1 MIPIGVLASA
11 RVAASALTCTY
22 QTRMADTV
30 DRSSYTFSA
39 VGIGAASSTRR
50 VVVAVATRNGAGN
63 ANPTITI
70 GGVAATNDVTLAVD
84 SNQQACTIASAV
96 VPTGTTADI
105 VVTLTATTGRCGV
118 LVWTLSGGS
127 PTGQTATGSVVTPA
141 LGGVTLN
148 VSTQVGDVVIGA
160 LGTRNDSGGGVTWG
174 GATERF
180 DANVEGVFYH
190 SGADT
195 VAAGATT
202 TLTTSPT
209 TNDYATAV
217 VAAAYR

>member
-1 MIPIGVLASA
+1 MIPLGVLASA
-11 RVAASALTCTY
+11 RVASGITCTY

-30 DRSSYTFSA
+30 DRATYTFSA

-50 VVVAVATRNGAGN
+50 VVVAVATRNGTGN
-63 ANPTITI
+63 PNPTITI

-118 LVWTLSGGS
+118 GVWTLSGGS
-127 PTGQTATGSVVTPA
+127 PTGQTATGSGVT
-141 LGGVTLN
+141 GVTLN
-148 VSTQVGDVVIGA
+148 VTTQVGDVVIGA
-160 LGTRNDSGGGVTWG
+160 LGTRNDTGGGVTWG
-174 GATERF
+174 GATERI
-180 DANVEGVFYH
+180 DANIEGVFYH

-195 VAAGATT
+195 VAAGTTT